1 MDSTFFKL
9 TVKINNNR
17 VVKIER
23 TARSMIHWP
32 TNDPKI
38 SNISTSKGRVCS
50 IFKIHYE
57 SSAFAMLSFMNFNES
72 GDNIRK
78 TKCQS

>member
-38 SNISTSKGRVCS
+38 SKISKFKGRICS
-50 IFKIHYE
+50 IFEIHCE